1 MIFASGL
8 LFGLSISLLI
18 YIGKLVLEM
27 RAHVLN
33 TRLDGDKLSNL
44 ESDLRNLNTR
54 VSIIE
59 RKITE

>member
-8 LFGLSISLLI
+8 LFGLSVAAII
-18 YIGKLVLEM
+18 YVSKLVLEM
-27 RAHVLN
+27 RTHVLN